1 MRLAKRPTFITP
13 YTKNAMHNIKMEK
26 HMSNQYLQIRE
37 ITRIQSLVISEY
49 QKVWWLLQKDPNF
62 SATEL
67 EQMSLYY
74 QCILASSLTNIDLLI
89 HVISSFATSMT
100 DGQRL
105 KLIKNIDS
113 KIQKNSK
120 VLRRYNIHNCLTSL
134 QRANSIVQKDHL
146 KRIYGLN
153 K

>member
-1 MRLAKRPTFITP
+1 
-13 YTKNAMHNIKMEK
+13 
-26 HMSNQYLQIRE
+26 MSNQYLQIRE
-37 ITRIQSLVISEY
+37 ITRVQSLVISEY

-62 SATEL
+62 SAAEL

-74 QCILASSLTNIDLLI
+74 QYILASSLKNIDLLI

-105 KLIKNIDS
+105 KLIKNIDG

-120 VLRRYNIHNCLTSL
+120 ALRRYNIQNCLTSL